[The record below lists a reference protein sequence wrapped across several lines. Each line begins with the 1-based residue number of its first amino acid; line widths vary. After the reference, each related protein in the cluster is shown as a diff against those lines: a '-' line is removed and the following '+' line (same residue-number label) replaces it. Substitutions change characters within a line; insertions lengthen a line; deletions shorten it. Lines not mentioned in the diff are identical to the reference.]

1 MDSLDSGLFRI
12 LNYVSVMK
20 ELKNIRDLRLDD
32 PLASFLFLMGDRDL
46 FISLQFADGEALI
59 QNVLSLKV
67 VLVKCFEIIFG
78 LKVNFH
84 KAKLTVITVSNETLQ
99 RLAVILNCRL
109 MSMFRWGNLKF
120 KEILNF
126 NNFKYF
132 NWNYFIFKILCL
144 DKKN

>member
-109 MSMFRWGNLKF
+109 MSMFR
-120 KEILNF
+120 
-126 NNFKYF
+126 
-132 NWNYFIFKILCL
+132 
-144 DKKN
+144 

>member
-12 LNYVSVMK
+12 LNYVSVTK
-20 ELKNIRDLRLDD
+20 ELKNIRGLRQDD
-32 PLASFLFLMGDRDL
+32 PLALFLFLMGDRDL

-59 QNVLSLKV
+59 QNILSLKV
-67 VLVKCFEIIFG
+67 VLVKCFEIISG

-132 NWNYFIFKILCL
+132 NWNSFYFKIFVFE
-144 DKKN
+144 